1 MIPVDNMM
9 NIKRLS
15 TLVSTSSSLFLRVWN
30 PLWEVLSLS
39 PADENFYPSRNIS
52 VSIERGRLS
61 VAYGSRFLSKITIR
75 KSREYTYEEDR
86 YPQPDFL
93 ASSLTL
99 FLSEFGAS
107 GVDVTLLIPK
117 AWTIIQTV
125 ELPATVRENLPEVL
139 SYELDRLTPFS
150 SENALYDYR
159 VISTDAEKLRVML
172 IVARAEMIKPY
183 LDMLG
188 TSGIN
193 VSRISVSLS
202 SFQTVLHHVD
212 RKFDNAIFL
221 SVIGNEYEGALFA
234 NSEIQE
240 SFAGS
245 FSSDDQQIRVQTIT
259 SELSPLMNDAKQHG
273 KSPAFITLLQDMNAS
288 LKESLRQ
295 SIGVPFS
302 SLNEMDIKITMQE
315 TTDKIPY
322 TSIGCTLESLLPKAH
337 RINLLSKGFH
347 EKSSSPK
354 FLTIVLLCIIL
365 GIWIVYLLSP
375 LKVESRK
382 LQAIDR
388 QISIR
393 KDEVMSVTA
402 LKNELQSLNKDI
414 QTIYAFKHDKPTAM
428 NILKELTS
436 ILPKSTWLTRIRLTE
451 KNVQIEGYAAS
462 ASGLLSKLETS
473 PYFQKAEFAAPTFR
487 DKRLSASRFNI
498 KMEFEGTQSSKDS
511 IPAVE
516 EVESDE
522 E

>member
-1 MIPVDNMM
+1 M

-15 TLVSTSSSLFLRVWN
+15 TLAATSSSLFHRVWN
-30 PLWEVLSLS
+30 PLWNILSLS
-39 PADENFYPSRNIS
+39 PADESVYPAKNIS
-52 VSIERGRLS
+52 ASIERGRLS

-75 KSREYTYEEDR
+75 KSREYTYEDDR
-86 YPQPDFL
+86 YPQPDSL

-99 FLSEFGAS
+99 FLSEFGVS

-125 ELPATVRENLPEVL
+125 ELPAAVRENLPEVL

-150 SENALYDYR
+150 AENALYDYR

-183 LDMLG
+183 LDILSA
-188 TSGIN
+188 SGIN

-221 SVIGNEYEGALFA
+221 SAIGNEYEGALFS
-234 NSEIQE
+234 NGEIME

-245 FSSDDQQIRVQTIT
+245 LPSDDQQARVQTIA
-259 SELSPLMNDAKQHG
+259 SEVSPLMNKARQHG
-273 KSPAFITLLQDMNAS
+273 KSPALITLFRDMNAS

-295 SIGVPFS
+295 SIGVPLL

-315 TTDKIPY
+315 TFDKIPY
-322 TSIGCTLESLLPKAH
+322 AAIGCTLESLLPKAH
-337 RINLLSKGFH
+337 PLNLLSKGFH

-354 FLTIVLLCIIL
+354 LLTIVLLCIIL

-382 LQAIDR
+382 LEAIDH

-393 KDEVMSVTA
+393 KDEVMSVTE

-414 QTIYAFKHDKPTAM
+414 ETIYAFKHDKPSAM

-436 ILPKSTWLTRIRLTE
+436 ILPKSTWLTRIRMTE
-451 KNVQIEGYAAS
+451 QNVQIEGYSQS
-462 ASGLLSKLETS
+462 ASGLLSELETS
-473 PYFQKAEFAAPTFR
+473 PYFQKVEYAAPTFE

-498 KMEFEGTQSSKDS
+498 RMEFEGTAIGTDS
-511 IPAVE
+511 TSAAE
-516 EVESDE
+516 EEGQRDE

>member
-1 MIPVDNMM
+1 MNNIM
-9 NIKRLS
+9 NIKRLTS
-15 TLVSTSSSLFLRVWN
+15 VASSSSSLFQRAWN
-30 PLWEVLSLS
+30 PLWRVLSLS
-39 PADENFYPSRNIS
+39 PADDNFYPAKNVS

-75 KSREYTYEEDR
+75 TSREYTYEEDR
-86 YPQPDFL
+86 YPQPDSL
-93 ASSLTL
+93 ASSLAL

-107 GVDVTLLIPK
+107 AAEVTLLIPK

-125 ELPATVRENLPEVL
+125 ELPATVQENLPEVI

-150 SENALYDYR
+150 SENAFYDYR
-159 VISTDAEKLRVML
+159 VISTDAEKLRIML

-183 LDMLG
+183 LDILA

-202 SFQTVLHHVD
+202 SFQTVLHHMD
-212 RKFDNAIFL
+212 KKFDKAMFL
-221 SVIGNEYEGALFA
+221 SVTGNEYEGALFSNA
-234 NSEIQE
+234 EIQN

-245 FSSDDQQIRVQTIT
+245 FSSSDDQQTRVQTIT
-259 SELSPLMNDAKQHG
+259 SVLSPLINSAKQQG
-273 KSPAFITLLQDMNAS
+273 KPPAFITLLQDMNAP

-295 SIGVPFS
+295 GIGSPFS
-302 SLNEMDIKITMQE
+302 NLSEMDMKITMQE
-315 TTDKIPY
+315 TPDKMPY
-322 TSIGCTLESLLPKAH
+322 AAIGCSIESLLPKAH

-347 EKSSSPK
+347 EKGSSPK
-354 FLTIVLLCIIL
+354 ILTIVLLCIIL

-382 LQAIDR
+382 LQAIEH

-393 KDEVMSVTA
+393 KDEVLAVNS
-402 LKNELQSLNKDI
+402 LKNELRSLNKDME
-414 QTIYAFKHDKPTAM
+414 TIYAFKHNNPSAM

-436 ILPKSTWLTRIRLTE
+436 ILPKSTWLTRIRMTE
-451 KNVQIEGYAAS
+451 TNVQIEGYAKS

-473 PYFQKAEFAAPTFR
+473 PYFQKVEFAAPTFE

-498 KMEFEGTQSSKDS
+498 KMEFEGIAASKDS
-511 IPAVE
+511 PPADE
-516 EVESDE
+516 EGESDE

>member
-1 MIPVDNMM
+1 MDNMM

-15 TLVSTSSSLFLRVWN
+15 SLASSSFSLFQRIWN
-30 PLWEVLSLS
+30 PLCGILSLS
-39 PADENFYPSRNIS
+39 PADENFYPAKNIS

-61 VAYGSRFLSKITIR
+61 VAYGSRFLSKITMR
-75 KSREYTYEEDR
+75 KSRQYTYEEGR

-107 GVDVTLLIPK
+107 GVDVTFLIPK

-125 ELPATVRENLPEVL
+125 DLPVTVRENLPEVL

-150 SENALYDYR
+150 AENALYDYR

-172 IVARAEMIKPY
+172 VVARADIVKPY
-183 LDMLG
+183 LDILSV
-188 TSGIN
+188 SGIN

-212 RKFDNAIFL
+212 SKFDNIIFL
-221 SVIGNEYEGALFA
+221 SVIGKEYEGALFS
-234 NSEIQE
+234 NGEIKE

-245 FSSDDQQIRVQTIT
+245 FSGEDQQAQVQTIT
-259 SELSPLMNDAKQHG
+259 SALSPLMNNVKQHG
-273 KSPAFITLLQDMNAS
+273 KSPAVITLLQDMNAS

-295 SIGVPFS
+295 SIGFPVS
-302 SLNEMDIKITMQE
+302 SLHEMDMKITMQE
-315 TTDKIPY
+315 KTDKIPY
-322 TSIGCTLESLLPKAH
+322 AAIGCTLESLLPKAH
-337 RINLLSKGFH
+337 RINLLSKGFN

-354 FLTIVLLCIIL
+354 ILTIVLLCIIL
-365 GIWIVYLLSP
+365 SIWIVYLLSP

-382 LQAIDR
+382 LQAIDH

-393 KDEVMSVTA
+393 KDAVMNVNE
-402 LKNELQSLNKDI
+402 LKNELKSLNTDI
-414 QTIYAFKHDKPTAM
+414 ETIYTFKHDKPSAM
-428 NILKELTS
+428 NVLKELTT
-436 ILPKSTWLTRIRLTE
+436 ILPKSTWLTRIRISETR
-451 KNVQIEGYAAS
+451 VQIEGYAAS

-498 KMEFEGTQSSKDS
+498 KVEFEGTDAKKESE
-511 IPAVE
+511 PAVGE
-516 EVESDE
+516 GERDE